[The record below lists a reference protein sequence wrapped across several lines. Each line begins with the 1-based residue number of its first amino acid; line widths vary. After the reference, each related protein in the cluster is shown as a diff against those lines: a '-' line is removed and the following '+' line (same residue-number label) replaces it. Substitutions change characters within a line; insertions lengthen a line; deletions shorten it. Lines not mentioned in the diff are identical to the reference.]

1 MGRRHAKNI
10 KNTAYTFEVAP
21 REHYGGSREKR
32 RHPEQYGLYMPITKK
47 YQEAAQNGNKELPE
61 M

>member
-10 KNTAYTFEVAP
+10 KNTAYTFEIAP
-21 REHYGGSREKR
+21 REHYGGNREKR

-47 YQEAAQNGNKELPE
+47 YQEAA
-61 M
+61 

>member
-47 YQEAAQNGNKELPE
+47 YQEAAQNEVEKLPQV
-61 M
+61 